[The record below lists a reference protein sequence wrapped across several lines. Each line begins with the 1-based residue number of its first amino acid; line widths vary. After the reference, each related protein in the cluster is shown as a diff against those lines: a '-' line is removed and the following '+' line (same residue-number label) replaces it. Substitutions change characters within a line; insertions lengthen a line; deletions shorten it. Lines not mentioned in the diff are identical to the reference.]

1 MDNLNIVDDIINN
14 NNNEP
19 TPEELETFKNLVN
32 DWFKYDDQIRKL
44 SIAMKERKN
53 YQRVLNSKIEEFMF
67 NYKYNDLNTQHGRI
81 KTNVKECKVPIKM
94 NDIKTKIIKYNELS
108 GEELLKKIF
117 EEERETVVKRIL
129 KELFLKYLLHYNSV
143 IFRNTINYKKH
154 LHLFLL

>member
-19 TPEELETFKNLVN
+19 TTEELETFKNLVN

-44 SIAMKERKN
+44 NIAMKERKN
-53 YQRVLNSKIEEFMF
+53 YQRVLNNKIEEFMF

-94 NDIKTKIIKYNELS
+94 NDIKTKI
-108 GEELLKKIF
+108 
-117 EEERETVVKRIL
+117 
-129 KELFLKYLLHYNSV
+129 
-143 IFRNTINYKKH
+143 
-154 LHLFLL
+154 

>member
-1 MDNLNIVDDIINN
+1 MNDDNIVDNIINPDKI
-14 NNNEP
+14 EP
-19 TPEELETFKNLVN
+19 TEEELETFKNLVK

-44 SIAMKERKN
+44 KIATKERKN
-53 YQRVLNSKIEEFMF
+53 YQRVLNNKIEEFMF

-117 EEERETVVKRIL
+117 EDEREVVVKKNIKRIIPKVSL
-129 KELFLKYLLHYNSV
+129 TL
-143 IFRNTINYKKH
+143 
-154 LHLFLL
+154 